1 MDTTQIRVADI
12 RKDVEDREADH
23 IKRLGEGL
31 KASLVSLGEFQK
43 WIAQEM
49 KRIGMEAT
57 EFWVD
62 PAELLNQPAMRKT
75 LRENPSALNRG
86 PNVVGKISGK
96 DPTRGMLL
104 FGHADKP
111 PETYEWGKK
120 WPELVVKGN
129 RLQGP
134 GIADDVA
141 GLTSMLSAVE
151 TYLRLGLKPQGDVLV
166 ASILGKQ
173 LGVFGTYGLVERFGP
188 VGGAIYAHPAESGNG
203 LGDLKMTSL
212 GMAEFHITVEGKKP
226 DTTEPHQTIYSLSS
240 VSAVD
245 KGMYIVNGLYK
256 WAAEMAKRPDAQ
268 HDKLKQQVG
277 QSFAISFGRF
287 LSGAENLVYHIPTK
301 ATIQG
306 DVNFPPGIRLATVQQ
321 EFEKAFNALI
331 KADPWLS
338 QGHAHMEW
346 GDVIAE
352 SCQSDEDSE
361 FLAVAKKAITDVT
374 GKTPRFNYGH
384 SVSDLRYPMLWW
396 KAQGFG
402 VGPLAGDMNTETEYV
417 DRTEYLH
424 TIVVVAEILKNAA

>member
-1 MDTTQIRVADI
+1 MSTTQVKVADI
-12 RKDVEDREADH
+12 RKDVENREADH
-23 IKRLGEGL
+23 IKRLSEGL
-31 KASLVSLGEFQK
+31 RASLVSVAEFQK
-43 WIAQEM
+43 WITQEM
-49 KRIGMEAT
+49 KRIGMEAS

-86 PNVVGKISGK
+86 PNVVGKIPGK
-96 DPTRGMLL
+96 DPKRGVLL

-120 WPELVVKGN
+120 WPDLVVQRD

-151 TYLRLGLKPQGDVLV
+151 TYRRLGLRPEGDVLV

-173 LGVFGTYGLVERFGP
+173 LGVFGTYGLVTRFGP
-188 VGGAIYAHPAESGNG
+188 VGGAIYVHPAESGNG

-212 GMAEFHITVEGKKP
+212 GMLEFYITIEGKKP
-226 DTTEPHQTIYSLSS
+226 DTTEPYHTIYSLSG
-240 VSAVD
+240 VSAID
-245 KGMYIVNGLYK
+245 KGVYLIDGLYK
-256 WAAEMAKRPDAQ
+256 WAAGMAERPETEHTA
-268 HDKLKQQVG
+268 LKEQTG
-277 QSFAISFGRF
+277 QSFALSFGRF
-287 LSGAENLVYHIPTK
+287 LSGAENLPYHIPAK
-301 ATIQG
+301 AVIQG
-306 DVNFPPGIRLATVQQ
+306 DVTFAPGIRLSSVQE
-321 EFEKAFNALI
+321 EFEKAFRALVE
-331 KADPWLS
+331 ADPWLS
-338 QGHAHMEW
+338 SGHARLEW

-352 SCQSDEDSE
+352 SCQSDETSE
-361 FLAVAKKAITDVT
+361 FLAVARTAVTEVT
-374 GKTPRFNYGH
+374 GKVPRFYYGH

-417 DRTEYLH
+417 DRTEYLQ
-424 TIVVVAEILKNAA
+424 TIMVIAEILKNAA